1 MIVILALAGNAVA
14 HSWVEQVMRIA
25 LNGTLVG
32 PVGYMRGYVGRM
44 DPGFA
49 DPANT
54 YLLPPNGRQVGNILL
69 PDDAMC
75 ATAQRTSNYSTKYPM
90 LSAAPGDF
98 IALRYQE
105 NGHVSLPEG
114 SPGKPQNRGTIYVYG
129 TSTPSKDEKFLGV
142 HGIWAKGNASDDAK
156 GHLIAKR
163 NFDDGQCY
171 QINDGPISA
180 ERQAMVN
187 KQAQDPQGAD
197 LWCQADLRLPAD
209 LPTSGTYTLYWVWD
223 WPTIS
228 DGLPAS
234 GQTPSTKVVSPQIYT
249 SCLDIQLTPNG
260 ISNDGPI
267 SFNSTQDANSRAI
280 EEQLEDNFAPASD
293 QPKNDSGSHC

>member
-1 MIVILALAGNAVA
+1 MKVILALGGNAAA

-25 LNGTLVG
+25 LNGTLVE
-32 PVGYMRGYVGRM
+32 PVGYMRGYVGRT

-69 PDDAMC
+69 PDDFMC

-105 NGHVSLPEG
+105 NGHVTLPG
-114 SPGKPQNRGTIYVYG
+114 DSPGKPQNRGTIYVYG
-129 TSTPSKDEKFLGV
+129 TTEPSKDEKFLNV
-142 HGIWAKGNASDDAK
+142 HGVWTQGRSSANSKGQ
-156 GHLIAKR
+156 LIAER

-171 QINDGPISA
+171 QINNGPISA
-180 ERQAMVN
+180 GRQAMVN
-187 KQAQDPQGAD
+187 KEAQDPQGAD
-197 LWCQADLRLPAD
+197 LWCQADVRLPSD

-223 WPTIS
+223 WPTVS

-234 GQTPSTKVVSPQIYT
+234 ERTPGTKIVSPQIYT
-249 SCLDIQLTPNG
+249 SCLDIQLMPG
-260 ISNDGPI
+260 DISNTEPI
-267 SFNSTQDANSRAI
+267 VIDPTQDPNSRAI
-280 EEQLEDNFAPASD
+280 QEQMENNFSSARD
-293 QPKNDSGSHC
+293 QPMNDSASHC